1 MKKQDSGKV
10 TAVSRKVLSRIL
22 PILIA
27 AFVLLFIV
35 IYHFG
40 SIVITDMLYTSLK
53 TEASTDAG
61 TVNRE
66 LNATF
71 YYLNGIADSIEKLD
85 WSDDKAIT
93 NYLATTTDR
102 YPLIPTGSYLALNDK
117 SYLDPSGWQ
126 DDKDYD
132 PTQSKWY
139 KKGMSYNDSYFYYYN
154 EPYFDENTGKLCT
167 TVIRHVKLKDGREGV
182 FAADLMMESLQQ
194 SLARIKFYKT
204 GRAMMVTDKG
214 MILANPTSSLNGKT
228 LEKSGNPIFTSL
240 GKNASMRKDGKVAII
255 PTSKGRYYTVTSDI
269 KGTDWQVIIFAKR
282 ADVLGSINSMV
293 RLVIIITVAAVV
305 AISLAII
312 YLLRRYIRKPVN
324 SLTANIGDIAKGD
337 FTVDI
342 SSEGN
347 DEIAYMN
354 RSMEGFI
361 GGMRG
366 TISGLKDIASKLGS
380 DSKTT
385 LEAAKSLEKAA
396 DEQSISM
403 DQIRDNIHN
412 MADAV
417 TDVAEN
423 ATTLAQTV
431 SDLVT
436 NENQV
441 EEVMKSLVKKAGDG
455 QTDMSRVASGMDDIV
470 TSMNEMDEAVK
481 AVDAAAA
488 EITNIVDLIDEI
500 SDQTELLSLNASIEA
515 ARAGEAGKGF
525 AVVASEIGGLAT
537 DSANDTKQISDIV
550 MKMSARVKDLSEKA
564 KANTELINNS
574 AESVSTAAETFRQI
588 TEDVD
593 RAKNTLAE
601 MTTMMAKVNDV
612 AATMASASE
621 EQSATT
627 QEIASTVETVAENA
641 RGVADSSKDVY
652 GASTSVSDA
661 ADSING
667 DLNRFTI
674 QK

>member
-1 MKKQDSGKV
+1 MAEKKQPGKV
-10 TAVSRKVLSRIL
+10 TAISRKVLTRVL
-22 PILIA
+22 PLIIA
-27 AFVLLFIV
+27 TFLVLFAV

-40 SIVITDMLYTSLK
+40 SEVITNMLYTSLK
-53 TEASTDAG
+53 SQASDDAG

-71 YYLNGIADSIEKLD
+71 YYLNGIADTIEKMD
-85 WSDDKAIT
+85 WKDDQSIT
-93 NYLATTTDR
+93 DYLKTTAGR
-102 YPLIPTGSYLALNDK
+102 YPLIPTGAYLALNDK

-126 DDKDYD
+126 SGKDYD

-139 KKGMSYNDSYFYYYN
+139 QQGISYDNAYFYYYD
-154 EPYFDENTGKLCT
+154 EPYFDEDTGKLCA
-167 TVIRHVKLKDGREGV
+167 TVIRHVHLKDGREGV
-182 FAADLMMESLQQ
+182 FACDLMMESIQTAL
-194 SLARIKFYKT
+194 SKVKFYNT
-204 GRAMMVTDKG
+204 GRVMMVTKKG
-214 MILANPTSSLNGKT
+214 MILANPTSGLNGKT
-228 LEKSGNPIFTSL
+228 LKESKDPLYTQLVSASNR
-240 GKNASMRKDGKVAII
+240 KNGKVEIV
-255 PTSKGRYYTVTSDI
+255 PTSKGKYYTVTSEI
-269 KGTDWQVIIFAKR
+269 TGTDWDVIIFAKR
-282 ADVLGSINSMV
+282 ADVLHDINEMV
-293 RLVIIITVAAVV
+293 RIVAVV
-305 AISLAII
+305 AVVALILIAFILVW
-312 YLLRRYIRKPVN
+312 LLKRYIRKPVE
-324 SLTANIGDIAKGD
+324 SLTKNIGEIAQGD
-337 FTVDI
+337 FSIDI
-342 SSEGN
+342 SSDGN

-354 RSMEGFI
+354 RSMDGFI

-366 TISGLKDIASKLGS
+366 TIKGLKDVAAKLIS

-385 LEAAKSLEKAA
+385 QDAAESLEKAA
-396 DEQSISM
+396 NEQSVSM
-403 DQIRDNIHN
+403 DQIRDNIQN

-436 NENQV
+436 SENQV
-441 EEVMKSLVKKAGDG
+441 EDVMKALVKKANDG
-455 QTDMSRVASGMDDIV
+455 QTDMSAVANSMDSIV
-470 TSMNEMDEAVK
+470 VSMNEMDDAVK
-481 AVDAAAA
+481 AVDQAAD
-488 EITNIVDLIDEI
+488 EITKIVDLIDEI

-550 MKMSARVKDLSEKA
+550 SKMSARVKDLSA
-564 KANTELINNS
+564 KAQANTQLINDS
-574 AESVSTAAETFRQI
+574 ASSVSTAAETFKQI
-588 TEDVD
+588 TDEVNK
-593 RAKNTLAE
+593 ATTTLSSMTE
-601 MTTMMAKVNDV
+601 MMGKVNDV
-612 AATMASASE
+612 ASTMASASE

-641 RGVADSSKDVY
+641 KGVADSSKDVF

-674 QK
+674 K

>member
-1 MKKQDSGKV
+1 MAEKKESGKV
-10 TAVSRKVLSRIL
+10 TAISRKVLTRVL
-22 PILIA
+22 PLIIA
-27 AFVLLFIV
+27 TFLVLFAV

-40 SIVITDMLYTSLK
+40 SEVITNMLYTSLK
-53 TEASTDAG
+53 SQASDDAG

-71 YYLNGIADSIEKLD
+71 YYLNGIADTIEKMD
-85 WSDDKAIT
+85 WKDDQSIT
-93 NYLATTTDR
+93 DYLNTTTGR
-102 YPLIPTGSYLALNDK
+102 YPLIPTGAYLALSDK

-126 DDKDYD
+126 SGKDYD

-139 KKGMSYNDSYFYYYN
+139 KQGISYDNAYFYYYD
-154 EPYFDENTGKLCT
+154 EPYFDENTGKLCA
-167 TVIRHVKLKDGREGV
+167 TVIRHVHLKDGREGV
-182 FAADLMMESLQQ
+182 FACDLMMESIQTAL
-194 SLARIKFYKT
+194 SKVKFYNT
-204 GRAMMVTDKG
+204 GRVMMVTKKG
-214 MILANPTSSLNGKT
+214 MILANPTSGLNGKT
-228 LEKSGNPIFTSL
+228 LKESKDPLYTQLVSASNR
-240 GKNASMRKDGKVAII
+240 KNGKVEIV
-255 PTSKGRYYTVTSDI
+255 PTSKGKYYTVTSEI
-269 KGTDWQVIIFAKR
+269 TGTDWEVIIFAKR
-282 ADVLGSINSMV
+282 ADVLHDINEMV
-293 RLVIIITVAAVV
+293 RIVAVV
-305 AISLAII
+305 AVVALILIAFILVW
-312 YLLRRYIRKPVN
+312 LLKRYIRKPVE
-324 SLTANIGDIAKGD
+324 SLTKNIGEIAQGD
-337 FTVDI
+337 FSIDI
-342 SSEGN
+342 SSDGN

-354 RSMEGFI
+354 RSMDGFI

-366 TISGLKDIASKLGS
+366 TIKGLKDVAAKLIS

-385 LEAAKSLEKAA
+385 QDAAESLEKAA
-396 DEQSISM
+396 NEQSVSM
-403 DQIRDNIHN
+403 DQIRDNIQN

-436 NENQV
+436 SENQV
-441 EEVMKSLVKKAGDG
+441 EDVMKALVKKANDG
-455 QTDMSRVASGMDDIV
+455 QTDMSAVANSMDSIV
-470 TSMNEMDEAVK
+470 VSMNEMDDAVK
-481 AVDAAAA
+481 AVDQAAD
-488 EITNIVDLIDEI
+488 EITKIVDLIDEI

-550 MKMSARVKDLSEKA
+550 SKMSARVKDLSA
-564 KANTELINNS
+564 KAQANTQLINDS
-574 AESVSTAAETFRQI
+574 ASSVSTAAETFKQI
-588 TEDVD
+588 TDEVNK
-593 RAKNTLAE
+593 ATTTLSSMTE
-601 MTTMMAKVNDV
+601 MMGKVNDV
-612 AATMASASE
+612 ASTMASASE

-641 RGVADSSKDVY
+641 KGVADSSKDVF

-674 QK
+674 K

>member
-1 MKKQDSGKV
+1 MAEKKESGKV
-10 TAVSRKVLSRIL
+10 TAISRKVLTRVL
-22 PILIA
+22 PLIIA
-27 AFVLLFIV
+27 TFLVLFAV

-40 SIVITDMLYTSLK
+40 SEVITDMLYTSLK
-53 TEASTDAG
+53 NEASDDAG

-71 YYLNGIADSIEKLD
+71 YYLNGIADTIEKMD
-85 WSDDKAIT
+85 WKDDQSIT
-93 NYLATTTDR
+93 DYLNTTTGR
-102 YPLIPTGSYLALNDK
+102 YPLIPTGAYLALSDK

-126 DDKDYD
+126 SGKDYD

-139 KKGMSYNDSYFYYYN
+139 KQGISYDNAYFYYYD
-154 EPYFDENTGKLCT
+154 EPYFDENTGKLCA
-167 TVIRHVKLKDGREGV
+167 TVIRHVHLKDGREGV
-182 FAADLMMESLQQ
+182 FACDLMMESIQTAL
-194 SLARIKFYKT
+194 SKVKFYNT
-204 GRAMMVTDKG
+204 GRVMMVTKKG
-214 MILANPTSSLNGKT
+214 MILANPTSGLNGKT
-228 LEKSGNPIFTSL
+228 LKESKDPLYTQLVSAANR
-240 GKNASMRKDGKVAII
+240 KNGKVEIV
-255 PTSKGRYYTVTSDI
+255 PTSKGRYYTVTSEI
-269 KGTDWQVIIFAKR
+269 TGTDWEVIIFAKR
-282 ADVLGSINSMV
+282 ADVLHDINEMV
-293 RLVIIITVAAVV
+293 RIVSVVAVV
-305 AISLAII
+305 ALILIAFILVW
-312 YLLRRYIRKPVN
+312 LLKRYIRKPVE
-324 SLTANIGDIAKGD
+324 SLTKNIGEIAQGD
-337 FTVDI
+337 FSIDI
-342 SSEGN
+342 SSDGN

-354 RSMEGFI
+354 RSMDGFI

-366 TISGLKDIASKLGS
+366 TIKGLKDVAAKLIS

-385 LEAAKSLEKAA
+385 QDAAESLEKAA
-396 DEQSISM
+396 NEQSLSM
-403 DQIRDNIHN
+403 DQIRDNIQN

-436 NENQV
+436 SENQV
-441 EEVMKSLVKKAGDG
+441 EDVMKALVKKANDG
-455 QTDMSRVASGMDDIV
+455 QTDMSAVANSMDSIV
-470 TSMNEMDEAVK
+470 VSMNEMDDAVK
-481 AVDAAAA
+481 AVDQAAD
-488 EITNIVDLIDEI
+488 EITKIVDLIDEI

-550 MKMSARVKDLSEKA
+550 SKMSARVKDLSA
-564 KANTELINNS
+564 KAQANTQLINDS
-574 AESVSTAAETFRQI
+574 ASSVSTAAETFKQI
-588 TEDVD
+588 TDEVNK
-593 RAKNTLAE
+593 ATTTLSSMTE
-601 MTTMMAKVNDV
+601 MMGKVNDV
-612 AATMASASE
+612 ASTMASASE

-641 RGVADSSKDVY
+641 KGVADSSKDVF

-674 QK
+674 K

>member
-1 MKKQDSGKV
+1 MAEKKESGKV
-10 TAVSRKVLSRIL
+10 TAISRKVLTRVL
-22 PILIA
+22 PLIIA
-27 AFVLLFIV
+27 TFLVLFAV

-40 SIVITDMLYTSLK
+40 SEVITNMLYTSLK
-53 TEASTDAG
+53 SQASDDAG

-71 YYLNGIADSIEKLD
+71 YYLNGIADTIEKMD
-85 WSDDKAIT
+85 WKDDQSIT
-93 NYLATTTDR
+93 DYLNTTTGR
-102 YPLIPTGSYLALNDK
+102 YPLIPTGAYLALNDK

-126 DDKDYD
+126 SGKDYD

-139 KKGMSYNDSYFYYYN
+139 KQGISYDNAYFYYYD
-154 EPYFDENTGKLCT
+154 EPYFDENTGKLCA
-167 TVIRHVKLKDGREGV
+167 TVIRHVHLKDGREGV
-182 FAADLMMESLQQ
+182 FACDLMMESIQTAL
-194 SLARIKFYKT
+194 SKVKFYNT
-204 GRAMMVTDKG
+204 GRVMMVTKKG
-214 MILANPTSSLNGKT
+214 MILANPTSGLNGKT
-228 LEKSGNPIFTSL
+228 LKESKDPLYTQLASASNR
-240 GKNASMRKDGKVAII
+240 KNGKVEIV
-255 PTSKGRYYTVTSDI
+255 PTSKGKYYTVTSEI
-269 KGTDWQVIIFAKR
+269 TGTDWDVIIFAKR
-282 ADVLGSINSMV
+282 ADVLHDINEMV
-293 RLVIIITVAAVV
+293 RIVAVV
-305 AISLAII
+305 AVVALILIAFILVW
-312 YLLRRYIRKPVN
+312 LLKRYIRKPVE
-324 SLTANIGDIAKGD
+324 SLTKNIGEIANGD
-337 FTVDI
+337 FSIDI
-342 SSEGN
+342 SANGN

-354 RSMEGFI
+354 RSMDGFI

-366 TISGLKDIASKLGS
+366 TIKGLKDVAAKLIS

-385 LEAAKSLEKAA
+385 QDAAESLEKAA
-396 DEQSISM
+396 NEQSLSM
-403 DQIRDNIHN
+403 DQIRDNIQN

-436 NENQV
+436 SENQV
-441 EEVMKSLVKKAGDG
+441 EDVMKALVKKANDG
-455 QTDMSRVASGMDDIV
+455 QTDMSAVANSMDSIV
-470 TSMNEMDEAVK
+470 VSMNEMDDAVK
-481 AVDAAAA
+481 AVDQAAD
-488 EITNIVDLIDEI
+488 EITKIVDLIDEI

-550 MKMSARVKDLSEKA
+550 SKMSARVKDLSA
-564 KANTELINNS
+564 KAQANTQLINDS
-574 AESVSTAAETFRQI
+574 ASSVSTAAETFKQI
-588 TEDVD
+588 TDEVNK
-593 RAKNTLAE
+593 ATTTLSSMTE
-601 MTTMMAKVNDV
+601 MMGKVNDV
-612 AATMASASE
+612 ASTMASASE

-641 RGVADSSKDVY
+641 KGVADSSKDVF

-674 QK
+674 K

>member
-1 MKKQDSGKV
+1 MAKKESDEKV
-10 TAVSRKVLSRIL
+10 TAVSRKVLMGIL
-22 PILIA
+22 P
-27 AFVLLFIV
+27 LFIATFLVLFAV

-40 SIVITDMLYTSLK
+40 SEVLTDMLYTSLK
-53 TEASTDAG
+53 NEATSDAG

-85 WSDDKAIT
+85 WKDDESLVE
-93 NYLATTTDR
+93 YLDTTTGR
-102 YPLIPTGSYLALNDK
+102 YPLIPTGAYLALSDK

-126 DDKDYD
+126 SDSDYD
-132 PTQSKWY
+132 PTQSEWY
-139 KKGMSYNDSYFYYYN
+139 KQGISYDNAYFYYYD
-154 EPYFDENTGKLCT
+154 EPYFDESTGKLCT
-167 TVIRHVKLKDGREGV
+167 TVIRHVHLKDGREGV
-182 FAADLMMESLQQ
+182 FAADLMMESIQE
-194 SLARIKFYKT
+194 SLGKVKFYKT
-204 GRAMMVTDKG
+204 GRVMMITKKG
-214 MILANPTSSLNGKT
+214 MILANPTASLNGKT
-228 LEKSGNPIFTSL
+228 LKESKDPLYTKLTSTSSR
-240 GKNASMRKDGKVAII
+240 KNGEVEII

-269 KGTDWQVIIFAKR
+269 TGTDWEVVIFAKR
-282 ADVLGSINSMV
+282 SDVLGDINDMV
-293 RLVIIITVAAVV
+293 TLVIVVIIAALIL
-305 AISLAII
+305 ISVLMVW
-312 YLLRRYIRKPVN
+312 LLKKFIKKPVE
-324 SLTANIGDIAKGD
+324 SLTKNIGQIANGDFSIDIAAN
-337 FTVDI
+337 
-342 SSEGN
+342 GN

-354 RSMEGFI
+354 RSMDGFI

-366 TISGLKDIASKLGS
+366 TIRGLKDVASKLIT

-385 LEAAKSLEKAA
+385 QDAAESLEKAA
-396 DEQSISM
+396 NEQSVSM
-403 DQIRDNIHN
+403 DQIRENIQN

-436 NENQV
+436 SENQV
-441 EEVMKSLVKKAGDG
+441 EEVMKALVKKANDG
-455 QTDMSRVASGMDDIV
+455 QTDMSAVADSMDNIV
-470 TSMNEMDEAVK
+470 VSMNEMDDAVK
-481 AVDAAAA
+481 AVDSAAT
-488 EITNIVDLIDEI
+488 EITKIVDLIDEI

-550 MKMSARVKDLSEKA
+550 SKMSTRVKDLSEKA
-564 KANTELINNS
+564 QANTKLINDS
-574 AESVSTAAETFRQI
+574 AASVSTAAETFRQI
-588 TEDVD
+588 TDEVNK
-593 RAKNTLAE
+593 ATTTLSSMTE
-601 MTTMMAKVNDV
+601 MMGKVNDV
-612 AATMASASE
+612 ASTMASASE

-641 RGVADSSKDVY
+641 KGVAESSKDVY

-667 DLNRFTI
+667 NLNQFTI
-674 QK
+674 SK